1 MLNCLSNKHIF
12 QANKGLLKKQLL
24 TTKGMIEKKEADVWE
39 TSGKMTQWL
48 DTGHRQDVYSNLEQR
63 VTNTSKTCSSISTHV
78 CGFHRFQ
85 HFLPLYTEEGK
96 KSPQQDI
103 LHYKYLTS
111 EDIITGSIP
120 NGYGFPEYTPGMAGS
135 SCNSGFVFN
144 TCILLRAKG
153 KTKTKPTI
161 NQRQERYYRNIS
173 HPLASSQSK
182 PNCGCDSPIGS
193 FN

>member
-24 TTKGMIEKKEADVWE
+24 TAKGMIEKKEADVWE
-39 TSGKMTQWL
+39 TAGKMTQWL
-48 DTGHRQDVYSNLEQR
+48 DIGYRQDVYSNLGQC
-63 VTNTSKTCSSISTHV
+63 VTNTSKTCSSISTRV
-78 CGFHRFQ
+78 CGFHRSQ
-85 HFLPLYTEEGK
+85 RFLPLHTEEGK
-96 KSPQQDI
+96 KSRQQDI
-103 LHYKYLTS
+103 LRKKYLTS

-120 NGYGFPEYTPGMAGS
+120 NGYGFPEYTPGTAGS

-153 KTKTKPTI
+153 KTKTKPMI
-161 NQRQERYYRNIS
+161 NQRQEKYYRNIS

-182 PNCGCDSPIGS
+182 PNCWCDSPTGS
-193 FN
+193 FD